1 MIKVGVFWISALL
14 NIDIIYD
21 IETYSTD
28 IDCKEILITYSKQH
42 KDVWEKLSKEQFD
55 GKYSSYK
62 YDTLPRGRVWYDLEE
77 KKYKIAFYSG
87 SKAFVESVTP
97 KILSIFGIEQAEI
110 INGELK

>member
-21 IETYSTD
+21 IETYLTD
-28 IDCKEILITYSKQH
+28 IDCKDILITYSKQH
-42 KDVWEKLSKEQFD
+42 KDVWDKLSKEQFD

-77 KKYKIAFYSG
+77 KK
-87 SKAFVESVTP
+87 
-97 KILSIFGIEQAEI
+97 
-110 INGELK
+110 

>member
-14 NIDIIYD
+14 SIDIIYD

-28 IDCKEILITYSKQH
+28 IGCKDFLITYSKQH
-42 KDVWEKLSKEQFD
+42 KEVWEKLSKEQFG

-62 YDTLPRGRVWYDLEE
+62 YDTLPRGRIWYDLEE
-77 KKYKIAFYSG
+77 KKYKIVFYSG
-87 SKAFVESVTP
+87 SKSFIEMVVP
-97 KILSIFGIEQAEI
+97 KILSLFDIEQAEI

>member
-1 MIKVGVFWISALL
+1 MIKVGVFWISILL
-14 NIDIIYD
+14 SIDIIYD

-28 IDCKEILITYSKQH
+28 IDCKDFLITYSKQH
-42 KDVWEKLSKEQFD
+42 KEVWEKLSKEQFS

-62 YDTLPRGRVWYDLEE
+62 YDTLPRGRIWYDLEE

-87 SKAFVESVTP
+87 SKSFIEMVVP
-97 KILSIFGIEQAEI
+97 KILSLFEIKNAEI

>member
-1 MIKVGVFWISALL
+1 MSALF
-14 NIDIIYD
+14 NINIIYD

-28 IDCKEILITYSKQH
+28 IDCKESLITYSKQH

-55 GKYSSYK
+55 GKYSCYK
-62 YDTLPRGRVWYDLEE
+62 YDTLPRGRVWYDLVE

-87 SKAFVESVTP
+87 STTFIESVTP

>member
-14 NIDIIYD
+14 SVDIIYD

-77 KKYKIAFYSG
+77 KKYKIAFYCG
-87 SKAFVESVTP
+87 SKAFVESVAP
-97 KILSIFGIEQAEI
+97 KILSRFGIEQAEI